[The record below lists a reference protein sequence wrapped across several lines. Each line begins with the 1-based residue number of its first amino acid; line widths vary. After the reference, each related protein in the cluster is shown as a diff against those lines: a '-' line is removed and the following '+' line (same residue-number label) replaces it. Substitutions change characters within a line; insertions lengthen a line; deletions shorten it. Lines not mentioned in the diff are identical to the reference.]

1 MELIDNLAHA
11 RDNNYGMV
19 HVIMAKAR
27 DKDASPRSIARC
39 FPHPLL
45 KMQVVDLDE
54 NEGTFT
60 LERLDGAP
68 RA

>member
-11 RDNNYGMV
+11 RDNNDGMM
-19 HVIMAKAR
+19 HLIMAQAG
-27 DKDASPRSIARC
+27 DKDAAPRSIARC

-45 KMQVVDLDE
+45 KMQVVDLGG

-60 LERLDGAP
+60 LE
-68 RA
+68 